1 MSQYP
6 PQYHQEYDYK
16 NIISVIKRFPL
27 ATLVSISGEDCLVTH
42 LPLIYRSNEG
52 SNGSLFGHMDKNNPQ
67 AKLLDGKKVTA
78 IFHGPDAYISPKT
91 YITKQLPTWNYI
103 KVHITGTVS
112 LMQSTD
118 MIIDSMLEMTS
129 FLEKGED
136 PWVLGRENQAM
147 GHYIHYVTGFTI
159 SIDSWEGKF
168 KLSQDK
174 TSGDTRN
181 AADHLIAENMT
192 DLGNFINPLLP
203 PESR

>member
-6 PQYHQEYDYK
+6 PQYHQEYDFK

-27 ATLVSISGEDCLVTH
+27 ATIISSSGEDIVVTH
-42 LPLIYRSNEG
+42 LPLMYRENAEG
-52 SNGSLFGHMDKNNPQ
+52 HGSFFGHIDKNNPQ
-67 AKLLDGKKVTA
+67 AKFLDGKKITA

-91 YITKQLPTWNYI
+91 YATKQLPTWNYI
-103 KVHITGTVS
+103 KVHINGTAS

-118 MIIDSMLEMTS
+118 EIIDSMLEMTS

-136 PWVLGRENQAM
+136 PFVLERNNQAM
-147 GHYIHYVTGFTI
+147 SHYIHYVTGFTI

-174 TSGDTRN
+174 TPNDIRN
-181 AADHLIAENMT
+181 AADKLIAENMS
-192 DLGNFINPLLP
+192 DLGHFINPLLP
-203 PESR
+203 